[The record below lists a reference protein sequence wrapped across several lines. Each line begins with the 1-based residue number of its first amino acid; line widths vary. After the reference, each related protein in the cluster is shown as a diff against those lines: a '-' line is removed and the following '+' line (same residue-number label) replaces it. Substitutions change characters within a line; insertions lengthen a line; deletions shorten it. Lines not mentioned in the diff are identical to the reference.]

1 MSRPAA
7 SPSEPASSPSLP
19 GTPDAP
25 SLKRVLGLWD
35 LIVYGMIIVQIVA
48 PVPIAGLLEQR
59 SNGHAVTVVLIALLG
74 MMITAISYGRMAV
87 VYPMAGS
94 AYSYVARTINPHLG
108 FFTGWAMFL
117 DYLLIPLISAIIPA
131 LAIQRL
137 LPGIPFAALTFLIVL
152 GMTALNLRGIKA
164 TARANMV
171 LLLVTSAVVGLFI
184 ILALR
189 FLWQRSGWGGIFSMH
204 PLYNPATF
212 HTSTIFGGISLAVLS
227 YIGFDG
233 VSTLAEDVVNPKRN
247 VVLATVIVCFFTGVL
262 SATELYFFHQVI
274 PDWKSVADPNT
285 YYLDV
290 MKAVGGPLLFTVFS
304 IIMCVSQFGAGF
316 TGQVSAARLVYGMGR
331 DNVLPRS
338 LFGYLNPR
346 SRNPSRN
353 IILVGVLAFVGT
365 LLLPFDAACD
375 LLNFG
380 AYLGFMG
387 VNLSSFVCYYLKP
400 PPGHRRHILWD
411 ALLPLLGFL
420 LCFIFWLG
428 LPHPAQIVGGIWLA
442 IGMAYCAYKTR
453 GFRERPLLF
462 DFKAS

>member
-1 MSRPAA
+1 MPVETITAPVDSSNAA
-7 SPSEPASSPSLP
+7 Q
-19 GTPDAP
+19 AP
-25 SLKRVLGLWD
+25 RLKRVLTLWD

-59 SNGHAVTVVLIALLG
+59 SNGHAVTVVLVALIG
-74 MMITAISYGRMAV
+74 MMITAVSYGRMAV

-131 LAIQRL
+131 LALQRL
-137 LPGIPFAALTFLIVL
+137 LPVIPFPVLTFLIVL
-152 GMTALNLRGIKA
+152 GMTALNLGGIKA
-164 TARANMV
+164 TARANLV
-171 LLLVTSAVVGLFI
+171 LLLVTTAVVGVFL
-184 ILALR
+184 ILAIR
-189 FLWQRSGWGGIFSMH
+189 YLWQKAGWGGVFSTE
-204 PLYNPATF
+204 PFYNPATF
-212 HTSTIFGGISLAVLS
+212 HPSTIFGGISLAVLS

-247 VVLATVIVCFFTGVL
+247 VVLATVLVCFFTGVI
-262 SATELYFFHQVI
+262 SALELYFFHQVL
-274 PDWKSVADPNT
+274 PDWKSVADPDT

-290 MKAVGGPLLFTVFS
+290 MKVVGGPLLFTVFS
-304 IIMCVSQFGAGF
+304 IIMSISQFGAGF

-338 LFGYLNPR
+338 LFGYLSPR
-346 SRNPSRN
+346 NQTPTRN
-353 IILVGVLAFVGT
+353 IVLVGILAFIGT
-365 LLLPFDAACD
+365 VVLKFDVACD

-387 VNLSSFVCYYLKP
+387 VNISTFFCYYLKP
-400 PPGHRRHILWD
+400 PPQHRRHFLWD
-411 ALLPLLGFL
+411 AFIPLMGFL
-420 LCFIFWLG
+420 LCLIFWIG
-428 LPHPAQIVGGIWLA
+428 LPHTAQIVGGVWLVL
-442 IGMAYCAYKTR
+442 GMAYCAVKTK

-462 DFKAS
+462 DFRES

>member
-1 MSRPAA
+1 M
-7 SPSEPASSPSLP
+7 PSEANTVPLTSA
-19 GTPDAP
+19 GTAEAP
-25 SLKRVLGLWD
+25 RLKRVLKLWD

-59 SNGHAVTVVLIALLG
+59 SDGHAVTVVLVALVG

-137 LPGIPFAALTFLIVL
+137 VPSVPFPVLTFLIVL
-152 GMTALNLRGIKA
+152 AMTALNLRGIKA
-164 TARANMV
+164 TARANEV
-171 LLLVTSAVVGLFI
+171 LLIVTSAVVGLFV
-184 ILALR
+184 ILATR
-189 FLWQRSGWGGIFSMH
+189 YLWHRAGWSGLFSTH
-204 PLYNPATF
+204 PFYNPATF
-212 HTSTIFGGISLAVLS
+212 HTTTIFGGISLAVLS

-233 VSTLAEDVVNPKRN
+233 VSTLAEDVENPKRN
-247 VVLATVIVCFFTGVL
+247 VVLATVLVCFFTGLL

-290 MKAVGGPLLFTVFS
+290 MKVAGGTMLFTVFS
-304 IIMCVSQFGAGF
+304 IIMSVSQFGAGF

-338 LFGYLNPR
+338 LFGYLSPRRQNPT
-346 SRNPSRN
+346 RN
-353 IILVGVLAFVGT
+353 IILVGVLAFIGT
-365 LLLPFDAACD
+365 VLLPFDTACD

-387 VNLSSFVCYYLKP
+387 VNLSTFFCYYLKP
-400 PPGHRRHILWD
+400 TPGHRRHLLWD
-411 ALLPLLGFL
+411 AVLPLAGFL
-420 LCFIFWLG
+420 LCFVFWLG
-428 LPHPAQIVGGIWLA
+428 LPKPAKIVGASWLL
-442 IGMAYCAYKTR
+442 IGMAYCAWKTR

-462 DFKAS
+462 DFSES

>member
-1 MSRPAA
+1 MPVGTDTKA
-7 SPSEPASSPSLP
+7 PASSSVAE
-19 GTPDAP
+19 AP
-25 SLKRVLGLWD
+25 RLKRVLTLWD

-59 SNGHAVTVVLIALLG
+59 SNGHAVTVVLVALVG
-74 MMITAISYGRMAV
+74 MMITAISYGRMSV

-94 AYSYVARTINPHLG
+94 AYSYVARTMNPHLG

-137 LPGIPFAALTFLIVL
+137 LPATPFAALTFLIVL
-152 GMTALNLRGIKA
+152 AMTALNLRGIKT
-164 TARANMV
+164 TARANV
-171 LLLVTSAVVGLFI
+171 ILLIATTAVVGLFL
-184 ILALR
+184 ILAIR
-189 FLWQRSGWGGIFSMH
+189 YLWHRAGWGGIFSTH

-247 VVLATVIVCFFTGVL
+247 VVLATVLVCFFTGVL

-290 MKAVGGPLLFTVFS
+290 MKVAGGTMLFTVFS
-304 IIMCVSQFGAGF
+304 IIMSVSQFGAGF

-338 LFGYLNPR
+338 LFGYLSPRTQNPT
-346 SRNPSRN
+346 RN
-353 IILVGVLAFVGT
+353 IVIVGVLAFVGT
-365 LLLPFDAACD
+365 LLLPFDSACD

-380 AYLGFMG
+380 AYPGFMG
-387 VNLSSFVCYYLKP
+387 VNLSTFCCYYLKP
-400 PPGHRRHILWD
+400 VTGHRRHLLWD
-411 ALLPLLGFL
+411 AALPLAGFL
-420 LCFIFWLG
+420 LCFVFWLG
-428 LPHPAQIVGGIWLA
+428 LPRPAQVVGGSWLI
-442 IGMAYCAYKTR
+442 IGMGYCAYKTK

-462 DFKAS
+462 DFKES

>member
-1 MSRPAA
+1 MPVETNSAPLT
-7 SPSEPASSPSLP
+7 SS
-19 GTPDAP
+19 GTPEAP
-25 SLKRVLGLWD
+25 RLKRVLSLWD
-35 LIVYGMIIVQIVA
+35 LIVYGMIIVQMVA

-59 SNGHAVTVVLIALLG
+59 SDGHAVTVVLVALIG

-94 AYSYVARTINPHLG
+94 AYSYVARTMNPHLG

-117 DYLLIPLISAIIPA
+117 DYLLIPLVSAIIPA

-137 LPGIPFAALTFLIVL
+137 IPSVPFAVLTFLIVL
-152 GMTALNLRGIKA
+152 AMTALNLRGIKA
-164 TARANMV
+164 TARANEL
-171 LLLVTSAVVGLFI
+171 LLLVTSAVVGLFV
-184 ILALR
+184 ILAVR
-189 FLWQRSGWGGIFSMH
+189 YLWHRSGWSGIFSTH

-212 HTSTIFGGISLAVLS
+212 HGTTIFGGISLAVLS

-247 VVLATVIVCFFTGVL
+247 VVLATVLVCFFTGIL
-262 SATELYFFHQVI
+262 SATELYLFHQVI

-290 MKAVGGPLLFTVFS
+290 MKVAGGAMLFTVFS
-304 IIMCVSQFGAGF
+304 IIMSVSQFGAGF

-338 LFGYLNPR
+338 LFGYLSPRTQNPT
-346 SRNPSRN
+346 RN
-353 IILVGVLAFVGT
+353 IILIGVLAFIGT
-365 LLLPFDAACD
+365 VLLPFDTACD

-387 VNLSSFVCYYLKP
+387 VNLSTFFCYYLKP
-400 PPGHRRHILWD
+400 APGHRRHLLWD
-411 ALLPLLGFL
+411 ALLPLAGFL
-420 LCFIFWLG
+420 LCFVFWLG
-428 LPHPAQIVGGIWLA
+428 LPKPAKIVGGTWLA
-442 IGMAYCAYKTR
+442 IGMVYCAYKTK

-462 DFKAS
+462 DFRES

>member
-1 MSRPAA
+1 MSEVVANPPAQSVETQA
-7 SPSEPASSPSLP
+7 P
-19 GTPDAP
+19 G
-25 SLKRVLGLWD
+25 LKRVLTLWD
-35 LIVYGMIIVQIVA
+35 LIVYGMIIVQMVA

-59 SNGHAVTVVLIALLG
+59 SNGHAVTVVLIALIG

-94 AYSYVARTINPHLG
+94 AYSYVARSINPHLG

-131 LAIQRL
+131 LALQRL
-137 LPGIPFAALTFLIVL
+137 LPGMPFAALTFLVVL

-164 TARANMV
+164 TARANLA
-171 LLLVTSAVVGLFI
+171 LLIVTSAVVGLFLI
-184 ILALR
+184 FAVR
-189 FLWQRSGWGGIFSMH
+189 YLWNREGWGGIFSTH
-204 PLYNPATF
+204 PFYNPATF
-212 HTSTIFGGISLAVLS
+212 HATSIFGGISLAVLS

-247 VVLATVIVCFFTGVL
+247 VVLATVLVCFFTGLL

-290 MKAVGGPLLFTVFS
+290 MKVAGGPLLFTIFS
-304 IIMCVSQFGAGF
+304 IIMSVSQFGAGF

-338 LFGYLNPR
+338 IFAYLSPRNQNPT
-346 SRNPSRN
+346 RN
-353 IILVGVLAFVGT
+353 IVLVGVLAFIGT
-365 LLLPFDAACD
+365 LLLPFDTACD

-387 VNLSSFVCYYLKP
+387 VNLSAFFCYYLKP
-400 PPGHRRHILWD
+400 APGHRRHFLWD
-411 ALLPLLGFL
+411 AFLPLAGFL
-420 LCFIFWLG
+420 LCFVFWLG
-428 LPHPAQIVGGIWLA
+428 LPKPAKIVGGTWL
-442 IGMAYCAYKTR
+442 ILGMLYCGIKTK
-453 GFRERPLLF
+453 GFRQAPLLF
-462 DFKAS
+462 NFRES